1 MSKTPRLY
9 AYHPVS
15 GDPLIGTLDMLTAVA
30 LCEISRIDGVTTIEE
45 GTESIVDWNGQEV
58 ADLNGRQVL
67 ITEAGATCLIDEVLW
82 CVHDVPK
89 WNVTTKKP
97 ATNCPS
103 YNQLMSAYILLH
115 QTLTVTISN
124 LKAGYTEGQMEAL
137 LSQVNSIFDV
147 DRLCS

>member
-15 GDPLIGTLDMLTAVA
+15 GDPLIGTLDTLTAIVP
-30 LCEISRIDGVTTIEE
+30 CEISRTDGVTTIEE

-58 ADLNGRQVL
+58 AKMNGRQVL

-82 CVHDVPK
+82 SVHDVPK
-89 WNVTTKKP
+89 WDVAIEKP
-97 ATNCPS
+97 ATKCPS
-103 YNQLMSAYILLH
+103 YNDLMFAYILLQ
-115 QTLTVTISN
+115 QTLTATISN
-124 LKAGYTEGQMEAL
+124 LKAGYTEGQMDTL
-137 LSQVNSIFDV
+137 LSRVNPLFDV